1 MKWFLLWILLI
12 VIVCLVTGC
21 TALDNIT
28 EGNKSKVVC
37 IGQETWGGK
46 IVAEMVSSSQMLPNL
61 TICFGKTNTVYSTI
75 PALTDPNLI
84 KAQAELVK
92 ANNSTI
98 SATATGITQSKQ

>member
-1 MKWFLLWILLI
+1 MKWFILWILLI

-75 PALTDPNLI
+75 PTATSAELI

-92 ANNSTI
+92 ANNTSV
-98 SATATGITQSKQ
+98 SATATGMVQTK